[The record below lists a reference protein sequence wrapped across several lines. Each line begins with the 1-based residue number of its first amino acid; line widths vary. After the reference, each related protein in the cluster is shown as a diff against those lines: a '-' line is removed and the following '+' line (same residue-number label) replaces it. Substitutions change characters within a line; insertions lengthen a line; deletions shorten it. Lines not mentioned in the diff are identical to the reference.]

1 MTRLLILFSLFA
13 VMADIAILAE
23 EPAKKPAAAS
33 TKLDD
38 QSIDFG
44 AKMLDRLVDAGF
56 SKDQKSKAIAVL
68 KNSRP
73 AIGEICEKLK
83 ATIEKTDSGKL
94 SKEAAIKQLAEIKN
108 ELAKTNKN
116 IERSLLKIAS
126 NDQIVQL
133 KKRKFEEAAK
143 EALVNAKNEPKGG
156 E

>member
-1 MTRLLILFSLFA
+1 MSRFLILFSLFA
-13 VMADIAILAE
+13 VLADTTIFAE
-23 EPAKKPAAAS
+23 ESAKKPAVAS
-33 TKLDD
+33 TTLDD

-68 KNSRP
+68 KESRS
-73 AIGEICEKLK
+73 AISKICEKLK
-83 ATIEKTDSGKL
+83 ETVEKTKSGHL
-94 SKEAAIKQLAEIKN
+94 SEEAAIIQLAEIQG
-108 ELAKTNKN
+108 ELAKTNKA

-133 KKRKFEEAAK
+133 KKRKLEEEAK
-143 EALVNAKNEPKGG
+143 EALVNAPNEPKGG